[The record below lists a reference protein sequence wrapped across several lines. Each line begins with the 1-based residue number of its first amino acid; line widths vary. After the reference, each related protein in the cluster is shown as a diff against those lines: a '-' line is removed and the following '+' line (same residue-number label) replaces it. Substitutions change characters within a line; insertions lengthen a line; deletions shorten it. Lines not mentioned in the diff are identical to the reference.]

1 MFAEKVSKGVQSE
14 CPICLLV
21 LREPYQ
27 ATCCGKSFCK
37 KCIHRVKANLKP
49 CPTCKDDNFKLFHS
63 APTGLTVLVMT
74 ILSYSTIKD
83 CSSRSTIFKFT
94 ARIRAKAVNGRES

>member
-1 MFAEKVSKGVQSE
+1 MAGIECEFVEKPPKAVQCE

-37 KCIHRVKANLKP
+37 KCIERVKV
-49 CPTCKDDNFKLFHS
+49 
-63 APTGLTVLVMT
+63 G
-74 ILSYSTIKD
+74 
-83 CSSRSTIFKFT
+83 SSRCPVCKTENFFSYPN
-94 ARIRAKAVNGRES
+94 NGLEQSHRYA